1 MLKKGCVGMKIA
13 VVGYA
18 SAGKSTF
25 TKRLGKTLNIPI
37 LHIDRISFESHWV
50 ERDRKAV
57 EIDMRAFMEKDNWVI
72 DGSYTKLAPER
83 FEVADLIFIFKF
95 NRFKCLF
102 GAFHRW
108 FKYRHQSRDSVCD
121 DCTENLNLSFIWWIL
136 YNGRKKRRRLTFKSY
151 EKKYPEK
158 VIIFKS
164 HKQVHQYL
172 RSIGYTGTLK
182 YE

>member
-1 MLKKGCVGMKIA
+1 MKIA

-25 TKRLGKTLNIPI
+25 TRRLGETLELPM
-37 LHIDRISFESHWV
+37 LHIDRISFEPHWV

-57 EIDMRAFMEKDNWVI
+57 EIDIRKFMRQKTWII
-72 DGSYTKLAPER
+72 DGSYTRLANER
-83 FEVADLIFIFKF
+83 FRDADQIFIFNF

-108 FKYRHQSRDSVCD
+108 FKYRNQTRDSVCV
-121 DCTENLNLSFIWWIL
+121 DCTEHLSLSFIMWIL
-136 YNGRKKRRRLTFKSY
+136 FNGRTKRHRAVFKNL
-151 EKKYPEK
+151 EKDYPNK
-158 VIIFKS
+158 VVVFTKR
-164 HKQVHQYL
+164 KQVHKYL
-172 RSIGYTGTLK
+172 RSIGYSGTLK